1 MILHQGDQS
10 LPVEVSRMVRI
21 IQPVF
26 LLHLSGRQQHP
37 LNVGIIVGY
46 LDHQNRMLRHYLLHP
61 LHTLTGIRHHI
72 EHPVRIHHI
81 KIFFPCRHL
90 RKQFL
95 HISLLKAGKQFRVK
109 MLQRVHPEI
118 NSFHTYPF
126 IMKMLQ
132 KKALATADI
141 QKGIALLRIFSCFF
155 QIFPDYQFPFFDFV
169 LNERK
174 LILRILLCIGLSCI
188 ILKIIFLKIL
198 SSLLRR
204 VLLPKLIIS
213 VLVQKNR
220 LVYIL
225 FLPFCGD
232 FHLRPFSLHFFSF
245 LCSLNSPKPFRQFP
259 KLHT

>member
-1 MILHQGDQS
+1 M
-10 LPVEVSRMVRI
+10 
-21 IQPVF
+21 
-26 LLHLSGRQQHP
+26 
-37 LNVGIIVGY
+37 
-46 LDHQNRMLRHYLLHP
+46 
-61 LHTLTGIRHHI
+61 
-72 EHPVRIHHI
+72 
-81 KIFFPCRHL
+81 
-90 RKQFL
+90 
-95 HISLLKAGKQFRVK
+95 K
-109 MLQRVHPEI
+109 MLQRVYAEI
-118 NSFHTYPF
+118 NPFHTNPF
-126 IMKMLQ
+126 VMKMFQ
-132 KKALATADI
+132 EKALAASDV
-141 QKGIALLRIFSCFF
+141 QKGIPLLRIFSRFF
-155 QIFPDYQFPFFDFV
+155 QIFPDHQFPFFDFV

-174 LILRILLCIGLSCI
+174 LVLRIFLCIGLSCI
-188 ILKIIFLKIL
+188 ILEIIFLKIL